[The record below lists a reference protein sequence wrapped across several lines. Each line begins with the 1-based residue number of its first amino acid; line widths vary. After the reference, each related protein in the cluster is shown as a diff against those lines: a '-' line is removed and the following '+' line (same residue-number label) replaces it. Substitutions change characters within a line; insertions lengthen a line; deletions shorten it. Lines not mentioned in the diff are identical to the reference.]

1 MDPFPAIQIANN
13 KLFKDKVM
21 EKNGEIYHLP
31 RGGCVK
37 KWLLFMRNLLFV
49 LLVSTMSLYAS
60 DETMAQKV
68 SLKVNRVGLKKV
80 IELIEQQTQLGFLYN
95 EKEISTL
102 DNISLDVKDMD
113 VSSVLDILLKGSRLM
128 YRIDRETIL
137 ITLKSVSEQDTL
149 KNVKRITIKGEVLDE
164 GRAPLP
170 GVTVMVKGLKLGT
183 VTDVNGKYTLT
194 LPEME
199 NVSLVFSFVGMEKKE
214 VKYQGKEVINV
225 VMREATAQLDEV
237 IVNTGYQ
244 RIDLRKTTSAI
255 QSIKAEDIV
264 VSGLQTIDQM
274 LEGYVPGMIF
284 MQNSGQVGA
293 APRLRIRGT
302 STVLGSRE
310 PVWVI
315 DGIVQENPIDIDP
328 EQINDL
334 DFVNLLG
341 NAISGIN
348 PEDIQQIDILK
359 DASATALYGAKA
371 ANGVIVITT
380 KQGKQGPPSLSYSL
394 STSFMRRPHYSEA
407 SVNMMNSR
415 QRVDFSRELIEK
427 RVAYPTVDEW
437 LGYEKAIYDYWD
449 GSIPYSEMKRQIN
462 HAESM
467 NTDWFDLL
475 MQNSFSHK
483 HTLSLSGGSSSLR
496 YYVSVGYSD
505 NRGSIKGEE
514 MKSYTA
520 NVNLT
525 ANYNRFTIRFSL
537 NGNVG
542 KKQYT
547 PNDVEVTKYAYE
559 TTRALSPYNLLFIHI
574 FN

>member
-1 MDPFPAIQIANN
+1 
-13 KLFKDKVM
+13 M